1 MKSRFS
7 VDQLRTWLGVGII
20 ALIALGSFWLLEV
33 MRRADVEGNSP
44 STPRDEPDYYVE
56 NFNLIRLPNDGKANY
71 HMTGARLTHIP
82 ANDSFEIAL
91 PQVSSFGDQQTP
103 INIRAQKA
111 IVEQKDK
118 TGVSDPDRMHDKIH
132 LYGDVQVN
140 KPASAHSGMLQV
152 YSDYLLFLPD
162 DDVLKTDKEVT
173 IYTDSA
179 EIHATGLL
187 ANNRDQQVTLLSKV
201 RALINPHSA
210 IQLRSIHH

>member
-91 PQVSSFGDQQTP
+91 PQVSSFGEQETP

-118 TGVSDPDRMHDKIH
+118 TGNSDRLHDKIH
-132 LYGDVQVN
+132 LYGDVQVD
-140 KPASAHSGMLQV
+140 KPASAHSSMLQV

-173 IYTDSA
+173 IYTEGA
-179 EIHATGLL
+179 AIQAIGLL

-201 RALINPHSA
+201 RARIAPRGAPHT
-210 IQLRSIHH
+210 LYVPH

>member
-91 PQVSSFGDQQTP
+91 PRVSSFGEQETP

-118 TGVSDPDRMHDKIH
+118 TGNSDRLHDKIH
-132 LYGDVQVN
+132 LLGDVQV
-140 KPASAHSGMLQV
+140 KKFPSANSGMLQV
-152 YSDYLLFLPD
+152 YTEYLLFLPD
-162 DDVLKTDKEVT
+162 DDLLKTEKDVT
-173 IYTDSA
+173 IYTEGA
-179 EIHATGLL
+179 EIHAVGLL
-187 ANNRDQQVTLLSKV
+187 ANNRDQHLSLLSKV
-201 RALINPHSA
+201 RARFAPPGNPLT
-210 IQLRSIHH
+210 QPLPR

>member
-7 VDQLRTWLGVGII
+7 VDQVRTWIGVGII

-44 STPRDEPDYYVE
+44 SKPRDEPDYYVE

-71 HMTGARLTHIP
+71 HMTGVRLTHIP

-103 INIRAQKA
+103 ITIRAQKA
-111 IVEQKDK
+111 IIEQKDK
-118 TGVSDPDRMHDKIH
+118 NNQSDRTQNKIH
-132 LYGDVQVN
+132 LYGNVQVD
-140 KPASAHSGMLQV
+140 KPAVEHSGMLQV
-152 YSDYLLFLPD
+152 YSEYLLFLPD
-162 DDVLKTDKEVT
+162 DDILKTDQEVA
-173 IYTDSA
+173 IYTENA

-187 ANNRDQQVTLLSKV
+187 ANNRDQQLSLSSKV
-201 RALINPHSA
+201 RARILPRGSTRQPPLLH
-210 IQLRSIHH
+210 

>member
-91 PQVSSFGDQQTP
+91 PQVSSFGEQETP

-118 TGVSDPDRMHDKIH
+118 TGRSDRLHDKIH
-132 LYGDVQVN
+132 LYGDVQVD
-140 KPASAHSGMLQV
+140 KPASAHSGRLQV

-162 DDVLKTDKEVT
+162 DDVLKTNKEVT
-173 IYTDSA
+173 IYTENA
-179 EIHATGLL
+179 EIQAIGFL

-201 RALINPHSA
+201 RARIAPRSAPHT
-210 IQLRSIHH
+210 LYVPH